1 MKEFRNR
8 HKAWIGAAIGAATS
22 LIGMALNGAAQ
33 KKQQREIERQENYKS
48 AIDRIAA
55 MNNAYANQDY
65 VNDFE
70 DRVIYRLG
78 GRKFMNPRK
87 RGNDNRLVADQTSNQ
102 FSNVP
107 IFRNRIQKLKC
118 GGRR

>member
-8 HKAWIGAAIGAATS
+8 HKAWIGAAISAATS

-33 KKQQREIERQENYKS
+33 RKQQREIERQENYKS

-78 GRKFMNPRK
+78 GRLLSSPR
-87 RGNDNRLVADQTSNQ
+87 RRVVASQDNKSQ

-107 IFRNRIQKLKC
+107 IFKDRYQKYKC

>member
-8 HKAWIGAAIGAATS
+8 HKAWIGAAIGAATT
-22 LIGMALNGAAQ
+22 LIGMMANNAA
-33 KKQQREIERQENYKS
+33 KRKQQEEAERQENYKS

-78 GRKFMNPRK
+78 GRKFINPRK
-87 RGNDNRLVADQTSNQ
+87 RGNDNRLVADQDNNQ

>member
-1 MKEFRNR
+1 MKKFRNR
-8 HKAWIGAAIGAATS
+8 HKAFVGTLVAVGASLLGTALSNAA
-22 LIGMALNGAAQ
+22 
-33 KKQQREIERQENYKS
+33 KRKQQREIQRQEDYKS
-48 AIDRIAA
+48 AMDSVAA

-118 GGRR
+118 GGRK